1 MKSLSKDLDRS
12 GLLNLLVVYTVWSS
26 TYLAIRL
33 TVREG
38 AGFPPFTVGFMR
50 TTLAALILLSWAYFR
65 KQNIRPSKRELFI
78 LARSGLLLWVG
89 GNGLVVFAEQRV
101 DSGLAALM
109 VAAIPIWSI
118 IFESILDRKFPSL
131 QLSMSLLIG
140 FSGIVI
146 LSLPNLTSGVQA
158 DAIAMFALIV
168 ATLSWGIGSVLQAR
182 NPVKLSNR
190 ANSGYQM
197 LFGAIGFAIV
207 ALLLGEPKPTPTPQ
221 AWAAFAYLV
230 IFGSVFAFTAY
241 VTALQKL
248 PTRIV
253 MTYAYVNP
261 VLAVLLGWAV
271 LNEQITIWTIG
282 GSLLVLLGVAGVF
295 RERFQK

>member
-1 MKSLSKDLDRS
+1 
-12 GLLNLLVVYTVWSS
+12 
-26 TYLAIRL
+26 
-33 TVREG
+33 
-38 AGFPPFTVGFMR
+38 
-50 TTLAALILLSWAYFR
+50 
-65 KQNIRPSKRELFI
+65 
-78 LARSGLLLWVG
+78 
-89 GNGLVVFAEQRV
+89 
-101 DSGLAALM
+101 
-109 VAAIPIWSI
+109 
-118 IFESILDRKFPSL
+118 
-131 QLSMSLLIG
+131 
-140 FSGIVI
+140 
-146 LSLPNLTSGVQA
+146 
-158 DAIAMFALIV
+158 
-168 ATLSWGIGSVLQAR
+168 
-182 NPVKLSNR
+182 
-190 ANSGYQM
+190 M